1 MKTLPDLLAPN
12 LRILSVGI
20 NPSLRAVQEAFYFP
34 NPRNRFWPAL
44 NASGLL
50 AEPLLPSPAAMQI
63 LLTQY
68 RIGFTDLVK
77 KPSSMATALR
87 AADYREAAPLLKQR
101 VLELEPAIVWFH
113 GKLVL
118 NNYLKYTDA
127 NQADKQ
133 PTRWGLQAVGIGTS
147 QLYVSPNPSPA
158 NAQFSLQYLT
168 ESYHQ
173 LSLLNKEI

>member
-1 MKTLPDLLAPN
+1 
-12 LRILSVGI
+12 
-20 NPSLRAVQEAFYFP
+20 
-34 NPRNRFWPAL
+34 
-44 NASGLL
+44 
-50 AEPLLPSPAAMQI
+50 
-63 LLTQY
+63 
-68 RIGFTDLVK
+68 
-77 KPSSMATALR
+77 MATALR